1 MLMLLTCISCLG
13 PTAVFGQAWTMA
25 KGEYFVKVSA
35 SHVTAA
41 DQYTFDGRVVDFI
54 NGVKETAFKD
64 QSLYLYSE
72 MGLFRNLT
80 IVLSVPYKRIFV
92 EDLAFRY
99 QTFAMG
105 SGMIGMRIGL
115 MPLLG
120 FKPSAFSM
128 ALNLAATVPMGYS
141 RNYAPS
147 AGPGQIDGQA
157 TLGLGLSFYPVAA
170 YLQASGGY
178 RYRSSFYPLS
188 RAQPCN
194 VGTAIDCIRDLKP
207 DYGDE
212 FLFTA
217 EGGIMFLN
225 GMLFFQALANG
236 VWSLEQPLIGFTAIN
251 PIPTLQRYVKMGGG
265 FTLYPFRITRYFGLA
280 DLGISAQYFITPYG
294 RNTIKSND
302 LFLGIEYRKKF

>member
-1 MLMLLTCISCLG
+1 
-13 PTAVFGQAWTMA
+13 MA
-25 KGEYFVKVSA
+25 RGEYFVKVSA
-35 SHVTAA
+35 SHVIAA

-54 NGVKETAFKD
+54 NGVKGTAFKD
-64 QSLYLYSE
+64 QSLYLYTE

-80 IVLSVPYKRIFV
+80 FILSVPYKRIFV

-105 SGMIGMRIGL
+105 SGIIGMRIGL
-115 MPLLG
+115 VPLLG
-120 FKPSAFSM
+120 LKPSAFSM
-128 ALNLAATVPMGYS
+128 ALNLAASVPMGYS

-157 TLGLGLSFYPVAA
+157 TLGFGLSFYPVAA

-178 RYRSSFYPLS
+178 RYRSSLYTLS
-188 RAQPCN
+188 QAQSCN
-194 VGTAIDCIRDLKP
+194 VGTDIDCIRDLKP

-212 FLFTA
+212 LLFTA

-236 VWSLEQPLIGFTAIN
+236 VWSIDQPLIGFTAIN
-251 PIPTLQRYVKMGGG
+251 PIPTLQRYIKAGGG
-265 FTLYPFRITRYFGLA
+265 FTLYPFRITRYFSLA
-280 DLGISAQYFITPYG
+280 DLGISAQYFLTPYG
-294 RNTIKSND
+294 RNTIRSND